1 MTTNLIQQS
10 LNALGDNLNSSFS
23 GQLSDFLQLQGIN
36 MKQLWKPSV
45 DVSETEQTILI
56 QMIMAGVEPDSV
68 DITFFNNSINIKG
81 ERSPHPLTLVVN
93 TKQLSKEII
102 YGKFERKIILPVS
115 VTNRDSVKIDVKNGV
130 LTILIDKTKESLNKF
145 SIKLNNEIESV

>member
-45 DVSETEQTILI
+45 DMSETENTIII

-68 DITFFNNSINIKG
+68 DITFFNNSINVKG
-81 ERSPHPLTLVVN
+81 ERKHHPLTLN
-93 TKQLSKEII
+93 TSSKEISKEII

-130 LTILIDKTKESLNKF
+130 LVIIIDKTKESLNKF
-145 SIKLNNEIESV
+145 SIKLNDELESE